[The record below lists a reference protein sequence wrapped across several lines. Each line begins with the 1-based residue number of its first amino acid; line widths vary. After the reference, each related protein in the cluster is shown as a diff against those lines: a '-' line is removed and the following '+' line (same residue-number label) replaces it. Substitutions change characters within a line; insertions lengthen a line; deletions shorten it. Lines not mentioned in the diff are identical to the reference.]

1 MVLEISTV
9 DFGLPKDCAMRDL
22 RVSAGLSRPQL
33 AQRAG
38 IGIATV
44 YELEAGL
51 LDVRLSTLLKVA
63 RALNV
68 TPDYLLGL
76 RRQIA

>member
-1 MVLEISTV
+1 MTQISTV
-9 DFGLPKDCAMRDL
+9 DFGIPKVSVVMRHL
-22 RVSAGLSRPQL
+22 RLSAGLSRPQL

-38 IGIATV
+38 IGLATV
-44 YELEAGL
+44 YQLEDGI

-63 RALNV
+63 MALDV

-76 RRQIA
+76 RRAVV